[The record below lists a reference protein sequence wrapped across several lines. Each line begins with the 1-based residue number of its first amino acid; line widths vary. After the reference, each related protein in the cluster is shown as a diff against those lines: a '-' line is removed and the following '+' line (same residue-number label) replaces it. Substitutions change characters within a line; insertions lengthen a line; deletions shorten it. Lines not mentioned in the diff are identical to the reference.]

1 MTKTLTQIKEDVAEY
16 GDNLVEEVAAFSYF
30 PVKAKWD
37 AMVAAVNSI
46 EKWSDKVTLYADY
59 QLICSAEEN
68 AADSTDSQI
77 ELFVE
82 GEATGIIQHPDA
94 NEKNTAYYQMCIGS
108 LKSMIE
114 DMASEDYEFYE
125 TLCEAIA

>member
-16 GDNLVEEVAAFSYF
+16 GDNFVEEVAAFSYF

-37 AMVAAVNSI
+37 AMVAAVRSI
-46 EKWSDKVTLYADY
+46 ETWSDKVTLDADF

-82 GEATGIIQHPDA
+82 GEATGIIQHPDH
-94 NEKNTAYYQMCIGS
+94 NEENTAYYQMCI
-108 LKSMIE
+108 LSMNGLIE
-114 DMASEDYEFYE
+114 DIASEDYDFYE
-125 TLCEAIA
+125 TLRAAIA